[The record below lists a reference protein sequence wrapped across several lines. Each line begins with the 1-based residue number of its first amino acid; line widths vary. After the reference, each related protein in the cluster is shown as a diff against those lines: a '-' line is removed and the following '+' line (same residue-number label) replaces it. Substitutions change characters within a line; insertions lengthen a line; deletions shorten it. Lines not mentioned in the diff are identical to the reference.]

1 MQPAPGLRGK
11 VELASYPVLTR
22 LAGGPRWVP
31 ALVMGA
37 LVLGGLAAPPVV
49 GAVLLVLATLIV
61 LWLTYLSWP
70 ALRTTGRLFRG
81 LLIGML
87 VGGIVMRFTQR

>member
-1 MQPAPGLRGK
+1 MQPVPGLRGK

-22 LAGGPRWVP
+22 LAAGPRWVP

-37 LVLGGLAAPPVV
+37 LVLGGLAAPPVF
-49 GAVLLVLATLIV
+49 GAVMLVLATLIV

-70 ALRTTGRLFRG
+70 AVPTTGRLFRG
-81 LLIGML
+81 LLIGLL
-87 VGGIVMRFTQR
+87 VGGIVLRFTQR